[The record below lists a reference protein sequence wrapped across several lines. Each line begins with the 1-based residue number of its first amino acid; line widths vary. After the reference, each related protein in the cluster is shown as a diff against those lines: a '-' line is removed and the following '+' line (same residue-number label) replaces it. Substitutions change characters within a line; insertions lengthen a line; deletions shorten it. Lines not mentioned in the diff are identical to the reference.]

1 MKIGIQSNLWSDEV
15 HRTDMPRLLS
25 EIAQAGFDGIEIGY
39 HRLEGFEQP
48 ESFLKMV
55 QQEDLHVSGIHTL
68 GKFYFDEDTDYLER
82 AAAFAQTVQ
91 TRFVLVSGEQGEKN
105 QDELQVIADV
115 LNKSGE
121 ICQKAGLTY
130 CYHNHWWEIQNDQ
143 NELRTI
149 CQLTDPS
156 LVSLCLDIGWVERSG
171 NSVVQVVGDFIDRIR
186 YFHLKDTRDERFV
199 DLGEGTLDFPAWLN
213 VIGDPSTFYLTH
225 ERDEVLPDALDSA
238 TRSRTYLRSLGL

>member
-39 HRLEGFEQP
+39 HRLEGIQQP
-48 ESFLKMV
+48 VTFLEMV
-55 QQEDLHVSGIHTL
+55 QHADLHVSGIHTL
-68 GKFYFDEDTDYLER
+68 GKFYFNDDIAYLER
-82 AAAFAQTVQ
+82 AAKFAQTVQ
-91 TRFVLVSGEQGEKN
+91 TDYVLVSGEQGEKN
-105 QDELQVIADV
+105 LADLKAIAGI
-115 LNKSGE
+115 LNRSGE

-213 VIGDPSTFYLTH
+213 VIGDPSAFYLTH
-225 ERDEVLPDALDSA
+225 ERDEVLPDALGSA
-238 TRSRTYLRSLGL
+238 TRSRAYLRSLGL